1 MQLLKSAVVA
11 SVVLATAV
19 AAAPSTERLA
29 LSPRLLN
36 LGGSSS
42 NATAAGLPSK
52 DAFYSPALGTDL
64 SSKANGA
71 ILKSRIVKPT
81 SSNAATAYQLLY
93 KTTGALGEADAT
105 VVTILVPKKPK
116 SPAQI
121 VGLQIPEDS
130 VARDCAPSAA
140 LTSGTNSPASF
151 GLTFTNQ
158 GLDGSLKNGYYVVVP
173 DHEGSKAASFVGPVE
188 GHAVLDGLLA
198 ATSFPDAIPGVSRST
213 PIAIGGYSGGA
224 HATAWATQLYKSY
237 APSLNIKGQVIGGT
251 PVDLNSTLYFLN
263 KGTYAGFAAVG
274 IVGEYLVYPDLKQY
288 IDSIIY
294 PNGTA
299 LFKELMTNK
308 CILDVAF
315 GYSGTDVFS
324 YFKVPN
330 PLDNA
335 VAKKSLAAN
344 LLGNDGK
351 KLPIPT
357 IMFHG
362 DADDV
367 IPYQDAVNYAKSQC
381 AKGAKVHF
389 YSDAGKQHI
398 PEELSR
404 GDSLVQ
410 WLDQTLQ
417 GTADFSCNL

>member
-1 MQLLKSAVVA
+1 MQLLKSLVVA
-11 SVVLATAV
+11 SVVLATAI
-19 AAAPSTERLA
+19 AAAPSSERIA
-29 LSPRLLN
+29 LETRLLN
-36 LGGSSS
+36 RGDITSMEVP
-42 NATAAGLPSK
+42 AGLPST
-52 DAFYSPALGTDL
+52 DFFYKPDSFTDL
-64 SSKANGA
+64 STKPHGT
-71 ILKSRIVKPT
+71 ILKSRKVKPT
-81 SSNAATAYQLLY
+81 SSNAAAAYQLLY
-93 KTTGALGEADAT
+93 KTTGALGDDDVT

-121 VGLQIPEDS
+121 VGLQVPNDS

-263 KGTYAGFAAVG
+263 KGTYAGFAVAGV
-274 IVGEYLVYPDLKQY
+274 IGEYLVYPELKQY
-288 IDSIIY
+288 IDDNIY

-299 LFKELMTNK
+299 LFKDLMDNK
-308 CILDVAF
+308 CILNVAF
-315 GYSGTDVFS
+315 GYSKTDIFS
-324 YFKVPN
+324 YFKIPN
-330 PLDNA
+330 ALDDPI
-335 VAKKSLAAN
+335 AKKRLGEN